1 MRKSTLF
8 VSAMLTVFLMATMFG
23 VASAYQQAV
32 NGDSRFL
39 SRTPDKIASQS
50 IDPVSMPISMVGN
63 APVAVEVPQ
72 TVTPEEATLV
82 AVDYLGDPEVYSVE
96 VVDYQGAFV
105 YLVTFSSGDMVY
117 VSAAGEIL
125 ATDELQP
132 VIVAAPPVTNNG
144 GSQSNNNSGNSGDEE
159 HESHDDDDDDHDDHD
174 DD

>member
-32 NGDSRFL
+32 NGNSKFL

-50 IDPVSMPISMVGN
+50 INPVSMPISMVGN
-63 APVAVEVPQ
+63 APVAVEVSQ

-82 AVDYLGDPEVYSVE
+82 AVDYLGNPEVYSVE
-96 VVDYQGAFV
+96 VVDYEGTSA
-105 YLVTFSSGDMVY
+105 YLVMFSSGDMVF
-117 VSAAGEIL
+117 VSATGEIL

-132 VIVAAPPVTNNG
+132 VIVAAPPANNNG
-144 GSQSNNNSGNSGDEE
+144 GGQSNNNSGNSGGEE
-159 HESHDDDDDDHDDHD
+159 HESHDDDDDHEDHD